1 MCKYSSDNFVSMNKL
16 SIKTV
21 LFLNYFLFAILLN
34 SVGTV
39 ILQMQ
44 QNFNISKSSASVL
57 EGFKDL
63 PIAICSF
70 LLASFLPKIGLKRSM
85 MTALALVTVMCFI
98 MPFSNAFW
106 FFKLLFCIVGI
117 SFALIK
123 ISVFT
128 TIGLIAKEE
137 KEHSSIMGY
146 LEGFFMIGVLAGNL
160 LFSLFIDDSNPRS
173 KSWLN
178 TYWLL
183 GTISLISFICMFF
196 LKFNEDDAKSNTSD
210 LKEDVKNSIG
220 LFNLQRVLYFLV
232 CAFLFVLVE
241 QSFQTWTP
249 TFYKEILKLPTSMA
263 VQAGAVLAG
272 AFALGR
278 FLSGFFSRKFKWIYV
293 VSFCIV
299 GFTLSII
306 LVLPLTKNI
315 SFDEN
320 VSWFNAPLAVYVF
333 PLMGIFLAPIYPS
346 INSVILAS
354 VPKYLQ
360 SSMSGLIVVFS
371 AIGGTLGSMIT
382 GMIFQKFGGSHAFY
396 LSFIPLMLLLFFVI
410 MMNKQ
415 TNTAKKSK

>member
-1 MCKYSSDNFVSMNKL
+1 MKNFTFK
-16 SIKTV
+16 II

-39 ILQMQ
+39 ILQVQ
-44 QNFNISKSSASVL
+44 QNFDITKSEASIL

-70 LLASFLPKIGLKRSM
+70 VLASFLPRIGIRRSM
-85 MTALALVTVMCFI
+85 LIALALVTVLCCV
-98 MPFSNAFW
+98 MPFADAFW
-106 FFKLLFCIVGI
+106 FFKLLFAVVGV

-128 TIGLIAKEE
+128 SIGLISGNNR
-137 KEHSSIMGY
+137 EHSSTMGF
-146 LEGFFMIGVLAGNL
+146 LEGFFMVGVLAGNI
-160 LFSLFIDDSNPRS
+160 LFSLFIDDADPQSR
-173 KSWLN
+173 SWLD
-178 TYWLL
+178 TYWILA
-183 GTISLISFICMFF
+183 IISFLSFILLLFSKLDESEARLHHSSF
-196 LKFNEDDAKSNTSD
+196 SEDI
-210 LKEDVKNSIG
+210 KNSIS
-220 LFNLQRVLYFLV
+220 LFRRAEVLFFIL

-249 TFYKEILKLPTSMA
+249 TFYKDILHIPTSMA

-278 FLSGFFSRKFKWIYV
+278 FLSGFFSRKFKWVYV
-293 VSFCIV
+293 VSFCLIC
-299 GFTLSII
+299 FAISIF
-306 LVLPLTKNI
+306 LVLPLTHNI
-315 SFDEN
+315 YLTEN
-320 VSWFNAPLAVYVF
+320 VTWFNAPLAVYIF

-354 VPKYLQ
+354 IPKYLQ

-382 GMIFQKFGGSHAFY
+382 GFVFQKTGGQEAFY
-396 LSFIPLMLLLFFVI
+396 LSLIPLSLMLIFLLL
-410 MMNKQ
+410 MNRQ
-415 TNTAKKSK
+415 LNQNTKK

>member
-70 LLASFLPKIGLKRSM
+70 LLSSFLPKIGLKRSM

-220 LFNLQRVLYFLV
+220 LFNLQRVLYFLL

-299 GFTLSII
+299 GFALSII